1 MMALHGGTVQPGSLL
16 RPPTTADFL
25 AKATHARV
33 GITVAAVG
41 IMIAMISFIGSIVNA
56 YEIGQNGAGGTTVAA
71 FNAWTFGL
79 STAGLGATKIGIALI
94 LLGIV
99 RRLWI
104 RIEST
109 KVGLAKLVPDVEG
122 KGDPAGVSA
131 TNPYLKISVSK
142 TAPAAYPIHKMAFKM
157 WSPML
162 VMGAMLV
169 GIGLAFAVIEA
180 VAGADGNSADFLT
193 YSALAQGTEFFG
205 EALLLA
211 GISFL
216 LGSILGSLRQGGGEV
231 QESLGLAVKTPIMP
245 GTAKAF
251 VALMAIGLMGA
262 MVQFA
267 LYLYVAGLD
276 NPDTIKAWFAWLG
289 PVREAS
295 LGFMLLGIV
304 LALATIG
311 TKVLPFQ
318 FLRIQEMI
326 RNGK

>member
-1 MMALHGGTVQPGSLL
+1 MAVQGGTVRPGSVL
-16 RPPTTADFL
+16 RPPMAADFL
-25 AKATHARV
+25 AKATHARI
-33 GITVAAVG
+33 GIVLAAIG
-41 IMIAMISFIGSIVNA
+41 IMVAMVSFIRSTVNA
-56 YEIGQNGAGGTTVAA
+56 ANIADDGAGGTTVAA
-71 FNAWTFGL
+71 YNAWTFGI
-79 STAGLGATKIGIALI
+79 STAGLAFAKLGIALI
-94 LLGIV
+94 LWGIV

-104 RIEST
+104 RVEST
-109 KVGLAKLVPDVEG
+109 KVGLAKLVPYVDG
-122 KGDPAGVSA
+122 KGDPAGLSG
-131 TNPYLKISVSK
+131 TNPYLSVTVTR
-142 TAPAAYPIHKMAFKM
+142 TAPDAYPIHKMAFKL

-169 GIGLAFAVIEA
+169 TAGVVFSLIEA
-180 VAGADGNSADFLT
+180 AAGADGNTADFLT

-211 GISFL
+211 GISLL

-245 GTAKAF
+245 GTAKLF

-262 MVQFA
+262 MLQFV
-267 LYLYVAGLD
+267 LYLFVAGED
-276 NPDTIKAWFAWLG
+276 NPATISAWFAWLG
-289 PVREAS
+289 PLREAS
-295 LGFMLLGIV
+295 LGLMLSGIV

>member
-1 MMALHGGTVQPGSLL
+1 MAVQGGTVKPGSVL
-16 RPPTTADFL
+16 RPPIAADFL
-25 AKATHARV
+25 AKATHAQV
-33 GITVAAVG
+33 GIALAVIG
-41 IMIAMISFIGSIVNA
+41 IVIAMVSFIGSIVNGINIA
-56 YEIGQNGAGGTTVAA
+56 DDGVASTTVAA
-71 FNAWTFGL
+71 FNAWTFGI
-79 STAGLGATKIGIALI
+79 STAALAFTKLGIALI
-94 LLGIV
+94 LWGIV

-104 RIEST
+104 RVEST
-109 KVGLAKLVPDVEG
+109 KVGLAKLVPNVAG
-122 KGDPAGVSA
+122 KGDPTGVSGA
-131 TNPYLKISVSK
+131 NPYLSVTVGKS
-142 TAPAAYPIHKMAFKM
+142 APDAYPIHKMAFKL

-169 GIGLAFAVIEA
+169 MAGVVFALLEA
-180 VAGADGNSADFLT
+180 AAGADGNTADFLT

-245 GTAKAF
+245 GTAKLFA
-251 VALMAIGLMGA
+251 ALMAIGLMGA
-262 MVQFA
+262 MLQFA
-267 LYLYVAGLD
+267 LYLFVAGED
-276 NPDTIKAWFAWLG
+276 NPASISAWFAWLG
-289 PVREAS
+289 PLREAS
-295 LGFMLLGIV
+295 LGFMLSGIV